1 MPVIAR
7 ADRVTRFIPAMLILL
22 ACWSSSVLAAEQ
34 WTISSEAALPA
45 GQPGNAAIQELLQ
58 RLESADG
65 EGLPVSAEEF
75 SAYCDRADPR
85 VDVEAL
91 MKYAA
96 PGSIRNQNMDH
107 SRYRRSLMQED
118 RVAAGTR
125 FLHEHKS
132 LLNAAEIRYGVA
144 QQDIVSILM
153 WESGL
158 GRITGDTPV
167 FNVLLAQLLYL
178 EDARRSYS
186 EPDPQERERFEKLKR
201 RAVANL
207 SSLLRLSKELGQD
220 PTVQRGSWAGA
231 IGYPQFMPASL
242 KYAADGDGDGQI
254 DLHHWPDVIISV
266 AKYLHEH
273 GYDTSYRGRKRGIH
287 RYNPLD
293 SYVNGVI
300 AYADAI
306 MGRLARP

>member
-1 MPVIAR
+1 MTDIAR
-7 ADRVTRFIPAMLILL
+7 ARQRLRLVPALLICLTIPAL
-22 ACWSSSVLAAEQ
+22 AVEQ
-34 WTISSEAALPA
+34 WTISAEAVLHS
-45 GQPGNAAIQELLQ
+45 GESGNMHIQELLR
-58 RLESADG
+58 RLESIEG

-75 SAYCDRADPR
+75 GAYCDRADSR

-96 PGSIRNQNMDH
+96 PGSIRSQNMDH
-107 SRYRRSLMQED
+107 GRYRRSLMQES
-118 RVAAGTR
+118 RVKAGAR
-125 FLHEHKS
+125 FLHEHKD
-132 LLNAAEIRYGVA
+132 LLREAEKRYGVA

-158 GRITGDTPV
+158 GKITGDTPV

-178 EDARRSYS
+178 EDARRRHS
-186 EPDPQERERFEKLKR
+186 EPGPQDQKRFEKLKG

-207 SSLLRLSKELGQD
+207 SALLRLSKSLGQD
-220 PTVQRGSWAGA
+220 PTIQRGSWAGA

-242 KYAADGDGDGQI
+242 KYAADGDGDGLI
-254 DLHHWPDVIISV
+254 DLHHWPDVIFSV

-273 GYDTSYRGRKRGIH
+273 GYNTSYRGRKRGIH

-300 AYADAI
+300 TYADAI
-306 MGRLARP
+306 MNK

>member
-1 MPVIAR
+1 MPDIAR
-7 ADRVTRFIPAMLILL
+7 VHRPSRLTPALLILL
-22 ACWSSSVLAAEQ
+22 TCLLSPALAVEH
-34 WTISSEAALPA
+34 WTISAEVVLPA
-45 GQPGNAAIQELLQ
+45 GEPSNADIQELLH
-58 RLESADG
+58 RLESG
-65 EGLPVSAEEF
+65 EGEGAPVSAEEF
-75 SAYCDRADPR
+75 GAYCDRADSR

-107 SRYRRSLMQED
+107 SRYRQRLLQKN
-118 RVAAGTR
+118 RVEAGAL
-125 FLHEHKS
+125 FLQEHKD
-132 LLNAAEIRYGVA
+132 LLREAEKRYGVA

-158 GRITGDTPV
+158 GKITGDTPV

-178 EDARRSYS
+178 EDARRTHS
-186 EPDPQERERFEKLKR
+186 EPNAQDRKRFDKLKG

-207 SSLLRLSKELGQD
+207 SALLRLSKELGQD

-242 KYAADGDGDGQI
+242 KYAADGDGDGLI
-254 DLHHWPDVIISV
+254 DLHHWPDVIFSV

-273 GYDTSYRGRKRGIH
+273 GYNTSYPGRKRGIY

-306 MGRLARP
+306 MDR

>member
-1 MPVIAR
+1 MPVIGR
-7 ADRVTRFIPAMLILL
+7 TDRWPRLIPALLILL
-22 ACWSSSVLAAEQ
+22 NCSSSPAQSVEQ
-34 WTISSEAALPA
+34 WTISAEAVLLA
-45 GQPGNAAIQELLQ
+45 GEAGNVHIQELLR
-58 RLESADG
+58 RLESAEG
-65 EGLPVSAEEF
+65 EGTPVSAEEF
-75 SAYCDRADPR
+75 GAYCDQADPR

-107 SRYRRSLMQED
+107 GRYRRSLMQKKRVED
-118 RVAAGTR
+118 GAR
-125 FLHEHKS
+125 FLHEHKD
-132 LLNAAEIRYGVA
+132 LLREAEKRYGVA
-144 QQDIVSILM
+144 KQDIVSILM

-158 GRITGDTPV
+158 GKITGETPV

-178 EDARRSYS
+178 EDARRRYS
-186 EPDPQERERFEKLKR
+186 EPGPQDQKRFAKLKG

-207 SSLLRLSKELGQD
+207 SALVRLSKALGQD
-220 PTVQRGSWAGA
+220 PTVPCGSWAGA

-242 KYAADGDGDGQI
+242 KYAADGDGDGLI
-254 DLHHWPDVIISV
+254 DLNHWPDVIFSV

-273 GYDTSYRGRKRGIH
+273 GYDMSYRGRKRGIH

-306 MGRLARP
+306 MSR